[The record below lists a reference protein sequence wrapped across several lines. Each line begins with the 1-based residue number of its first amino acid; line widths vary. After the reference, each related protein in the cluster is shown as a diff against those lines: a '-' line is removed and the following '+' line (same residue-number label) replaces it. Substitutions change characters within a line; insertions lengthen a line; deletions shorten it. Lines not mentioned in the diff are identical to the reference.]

1 MSKFS
6 KLLIASILLVGA
18 LFLPAQQLVDG
29 IAAIVG
35 ENIILYSEMNQYA
48 FEIAQQNGI
57 DVYNNP
63 EAFNTIQQ
71 DALRDLVNSKIII
84 LQAEADSVE
93 INERN
98 VEMTTDQQVQQ
109 YIEMAGSEEM
119 LEMYFDTP
127 LKKIREMLYERVK
140 SSMIS
145 QQLQSEKF
153 SKIKISRPEV
163 IDFFSTNKDSLPD
176 LPERIDV
183 DHILITEKP
192 SPESKQNTLKMINK
206 VRDEIIAG
214 TLSFEDAAFEY
225 SQDPGS
231 AEDGGDL
238 GFVPKGT
245 FVTEFEKAAFALKP
259 GEISEPIETQFGYHV
274 IQMIETRGELI
285 HARHIL
291 FSIQT
296 TESDNQYVINL
307 LSTLRDS
314 ILESGD
320 FEHFARKYSED
331 PDVKMNGGHL
341 GEFAI
346 ETLQIPEFGE
356 VSETLEENEISEP
369 FISPYGFH
377 ILRLNKHIGAEKISL
392 KDHYPILENMA
403 LNQKQSAF
411 WENWMDSLYGKYY
424 VEIKF

>member
-1 MSKFS
+1 MSNFS
-6 KLLIASILLVGA
+6 KTLIASLL
-18 LFLPAQQLVDG
+18 LLSSLILPAQQLVDG
-29 IAAIVG
+29 VAAIVG

-48 FEIAQQNGI
+48 FELAQQNQI
-57 DVYNNP
+57 DINKNP
-63 EAFNTIQQ
+63 AAFAAIQQ
-71 DALRDLVNSKIII
+71 QALKDLVNSKILI
-84 LQAEADSVE
+84 LQAEADSIE

-98 VEMTTDQQVQQ
+98 VEMTVDQQMAQ
-109 YIEMAGSEEM
+109 YIQMAGSEEV

-127 LKKIREMLYERVK
+127 IKNIREMIYERVK

-145 QQLQSEKF
+145 QQLRQEKF

-163 IDFFSTNKDSLPD
+163 IEFYKTNRDSLPD
-176 LPERIDV
+176 LPERIDI

-192 SPESKQNTLKMINK
+192 SPQSKQNTLDMIEEIRN
-206 VRDEIIAG
+206 EIIKG
-214 TLSFEDAAFEY
+214 NLSFEDAAFQY

-245 FVTEFEKAAFALKP
+245 FVPEFEKAAFALKP

-274 IQMIETRGELI
+274 IQSLETRGELI

-296 TESDNQYVINL
+296 TDEDNQYVINM
-307 LSTLRDS
+307 LSTIRDS
-314 ILESGD
+314 IIEQGD
-320 FEHFARKYSED
+320 FERFARKYSED
-331 PDVKMNGGHL
+331 PDVKTNGGHL

-356 VSETLEENEISEP
+356 VAKNLKEGEISQA

-377 ILRLNKHIGAEKISL
+377 ILRLNKDLPAEKISL
-392 KDHYPILENMA
+392 KEHYPILENMA
-403 LNQKQSAF
+403 LNQKQSLF
-411 WENWMDSLYGKYY
+411 WEKWMNDLYGKFY
-424 VEIKF
+424 VEIKQ

>member
-6 KLLIASILLVGA
+6 KLLIANVLLIGA

-48 FEIAQQNGI
+48 FEIAQQSGI
-57 DVYNNP
+57 DIYKDQQ
-63 EAFNTIQQ
+63 AFSAIQH

-84 LQAEADSVE
+84 LQAEADSIE

-98 VEMTTDQQVQQ
+98 VEMTVEQQVQQ
-109 YIEMAGSEEM
+109 YIQMAGSEEV

-127 LKKIREMLYERVK
+127 MKKIREMLYERVK

-145 QQLQSEKF
+145 QQLQAEKF

-163 IDFFSTNKDSLPD
+163 IEFYNSNKDSLPD
-176 LPERIDV
+176 LPERIDI

-192 SPESKQNTLKMINK
+192 SPESKQKTLDMIEK
-206 VRDEIIAG
+206 VRKDIIAG
-214 TLSFEDAAFEY
+214 TITFEDAAFEY

-245 FVTEFEKAAFALKP
+245 FVAEFEKAAFALNE
-259 GEISEPIETQFGYHV
+259 GEISEPVETQFGYHL
-274 IQMIETRGELI
+274 IQTIEIRGELI

-296 TESDNQYVINL
+296 TESDNQYVINM

-314 ILESGD
+314 IIKSGD
-320 FEHFARKYSED
+320 FEGFARKYSED
-331 PDVKMNGGHL
+331 PDVAMNGGHL
-341 GEFAI
+341 GEFAL
-346 ETLQIPEFGE
+346 ETLQISEFGD
-356 VSETLEENEISEP
+356 VSKDLKAGEISEP

-377 ILRLNKHIGAEKISL
+377 ILRLNKHIPAEKISL

-403 LNQKQSAF
+403 LNKKQSVF
-411 WENWMDSLYGKYY
+411 WENWMEGLYGKYY

>member
-1 MSKFS
+1 MSKFLKTILIS
-6 KLLIASILLVGA
+6 VFLLSAVIV
-18 LFLPAQQLVDG
+18 PAQQMVDG

-35 ENIILYSEMNQYA
+35 EDIILFSEMNQYA
-48 FEIAQQNGI
+48 FEMAQQQGI
-57 DVYNNP
+57 DVYKNP
-63 EAFNTIQQ
+63 EAFSVLQQ
-71 DALRDLVNSKIII
+71 QALRELVNSKIII
-84 LQAEADSVE
+84 LQAEADSIE

-98 VEMTTDQQVQQ
+98 VEMTANQQLEQ
-109 YIEMAGSEEM
+109 YIQMAGSEEV

-127 LKKIREMLYERVK
+127 IKKIQEMLYERVK

-163 IDFFSTNKDSLPD
+163 IDFYKTNKDSLPE
-176 LPERIDV
+176 LPKRIDI

-192 SPESKQNTLKMINK
+192 SPLSKQKTLDMINNI
-206 VRDEIIAG
+206 RDEIIAG
-214 TLSFEDAAFEY
+214 TLSFEDAAFQY

-231 AEDGGDL
+231 AEEGGDL

-245 FVTEFEKAAFALKP
+245 FVTEFEKAAFALQP
-259 GEISEPIETQFGYHV
+259 GEISEPVETQFGYHL
-274 IQMIETRGELI
+274 IQNIEIRGELI
-285 HARHIL
+285 HCRHIL

-296 TESDNQYVINL
+296 SEEDNQYVINM
-307 LSTLRDS
+307 LSTIRDS
-314 ILESGD
+314 ILQGGD
-320 FEHFARKYSED
+320 FEVFARKYSED
-331 PDVKMNGGHL
+331 PDVEANGGHL

-356 VSETLEENEISEP
+356 VAKNMKEGDISEP

-377 ILRLNKHIGAEKISL
+377 IMRLNKYLPPEEVSL
-392 KDHYPILENMA
+392 KTHYPILENMA
-403 LNQKQSAF
+403 LNQKQMSF
-411 WENWMDSLYGKYY
+411 WNSWMEKLYGKYY

>member
-6 KLLIASILLVGA
+6 KLLIASVLLVGTV
-18 LFLPAQQLVDG
+18 FLPAQQLVDG

-48 FEIAQQNGI
+48 FEIAQQSGI
-57 DVYNNP
+57 DIYDNP

-84 LQAEADSVE
+84 LQAEADSIE

-163 IDFFSTNKDSLPD
+163 IDFFNTNKDSLPD

-192 SPESKQNTLKMINK
+192 SPESKQNTLSMIKK

-231 AEDGGDL
+231 AEEGGDL

-245 FVTEFEKAAFALKP
+245 FVNEFEKAAFALEP

-296 TESDNQYVINL
+296 TESDNQYVINM

-314 ILESGD
+314 ILEGGD
-320 FEHFARKYSED
+320 FEYFARKYSED

-356 VSETLEENEISEP
+356 VSETLKEGEISEP

-392 KDHYPILENMA
+392 KNHYPILENMA
-403 LNQKQSAF
+403 LNKKQSAF
-411 WENWMDSLYGKYY
+411 WGNWMESLYGKYY

>member
-6 KLLIASILLVGA
+6 KLLIANILLVGA

-48 FEIAQQNGI
+48 FEMAQQSGI
-57 DVYNNP
+57 DVYNDP
-63 EAFNTIQQ
+63 QAFSNIQQ
-71 DALRDLVNSKIII
+71 QALRDLVNSKIIL
-84 LQAEADSVE
+84 LQAEADSIE

-98 VEMTTDQQVQQ
+98 VEMTTEQQVKQ

-119 LEMYFDTP
+119 LETYFDTP
-127 LKKIREMLYERVK
+127 IKKIREMLYERVK
-140 SSMIS
+140 SSMVS

-163 IDFFSTNKDSLPD
+163 VDFYNANKDSLPD
-176 LPERIDV
+176 LPERIDI

-192 SPESKQNTLKMINK
+192 SPESKQKTLDMINK
-206 VRDEIIAG
+206 VRNEIIAG
-214 TLSFEDAAFEY
+214 TQSFEDAAFQY

-245 FVTEFEKAAFALKP
+245 FVPEFEKAAFALQP
-259 GEISEPIETQFGYHV
+259 GEISKPIETQFGFHL
-274 IQMIETRGELI
+274 IKMIETRGELI
-285 HARHIL
+285 HVRHIL

-314 ILESGD
+314 ILEGGD
-320 FEHFARKYSED
+320 FEYFARKYSED

-356 VSETLEENEISEP
+356 VAENMKEGEISEP

-377 ILRLNKHIGAEKISL
+377 ILRLNKHIPAEEISL
-392 KDHYPILENMA
+392 KNHYPILENMA

-411 WENWMDSLYGKYY
+411 WKNWMESLYGKYY